1 MQITPYGAAR
11 EVTGSM
17 HLLTTDK
24 DRVLLDCGLHQGR
37 RQEAT
42 EKNRVM
48 PLDPALV
55 TSVVLSHAHID
66 HSGRLPLLG
75 VQGFSGRILCTRA
88 TAGACEY
95 LLPDAGHIQE
105 SDAEYLNYKSVR
117 NALAERA
124 RSPRAKAL
132 SSRRMKEIKGS
143 LKLGPHKINK
153 EALGTYGRELNVPRV
168 EPLYTQQDAERILRQ
183 FEGIP
188 YGQETEVGKG
198 IFCRFEE
205 AGHILGSAQCLLR
218 IQEGGRTRRVIYS
231 GDMGRF
237 GMPILRDPFLQF
249 SPEER
254 EPDLLLMESTYGDR
268 EHGPRAELK
277 PLLRSMVEAVTRSRG
292 TLLIPAFA
300 FGRTQL
306 LLYFLHELYK
316 EGAVKRLPVTVDSP
330 LATRLTRVFG
340 EHPEVYDK
348 DARLDFL
355 SRGLNPF
362 DFPELRFVESVEES
376 MELSQ
381 RKGAQIVIAA
391 SGMCEAGRI
400 LHHLRYRIHD
410 SRTLLLLVGYMAEH
424 TLGRRLEDLADHH
437 NGEGRGLVKI
447 LGKEY
452 PVRAR
457 IEKIDGFSAHGDRND
472 LLRYLKEGGLRPK
485 RIALVHGEEA
495 QSQAFADT
503 LRGLGHT
510 VVVPRRGE
518 SLNLD

>member
-1 MQITPYGAAR
+1 MQVIPYGATR

-17 HLLTTDK
+17 HLLATAN
-24 DRVLLDCGLHQGR
+24 DRVLIDCGLHQGR
-37 RQEAT
+37 RQQAFEQ
-42 EKNRVM
+42 NRVM
-48 PLDPALV
+48 PIDPGLL

-66 HSGRLPLLG
+66 HSGRLPVLG
-75 VQGFSGRILCTRA
+75 NQGFGGRILCTRA
-88 TAGACEY
+88 TAAACSF

-117 NALAERA
+117 NALADRM
-124 RSPRAKAL
+124 RSPGAKSL
-132 SSRRMKEIKGS
+132 GSRRMKEIKAG
-143 LKLGPHKINK
+143 LKQGPHRIDG
-153 EALGTYGRELNVPRV
+153 EALKRYRRELNVPMV
-168 EPLYTQQDAERILRQ
+168 EPLYTQADAERILGQ
-183 FEGIP
+183 FEGLP

-218 IQEGGRTRRVIYS
+218 IENGGRTRRVVFT
-231 GDMGRF
+231 GDLGRF

-249 SPEER
+249 RPEER

-268 EHGPRAELK
+268 EHGPREELK
-277 PLLRSMVEAVTRSRG
+277 PRLKEMVEAAVRSRG

-306 LLYFLHELYK
+306 LLYFLHELYR
-316 EGAVKRLPVTVDSP
+316 EGAVKRIPVTVDSP
-330 LATRLTRVFG
+330 LASRLTRVFG
-340 EHPEVYDK
+340 EHPEVYDRE
-348 DARLDFL
+348 ARQGFL
-355 SRGLNPF
+355 ARGLNPF

-410 SRTLLLLVGYMAEH
+410 GRTLLLLVGYMAEH
-424 TLGRRLEDLADHH
+424 TLGRRLEDLSHGRSR
-437 NGEGRGLVKI
+437 GESPEVNI
-447 LGKEY
+447 LGKAY
-452 PVRAR
+452 PVKAR
-457 IEKIDGFSAHGDRND
+457 IERIDGFSAHGDRTD
-472 LLRYLKEGGLRPK
+472 LLRYLREGALRPR

-495 QSQAFADT
+495 QSLAFADT
-503 LRGLGHT
+503 LRALGHT
-510 VVVPRRGE
+510 VIVPRRGE
-518 SLNLD
+518 GISLE